1 MSVIN
6 TNVSAMY
13 SQNAMKT
20 NARVQSTA
28 MEQLSTGV
36 RVNSAKD
43 DAAGLAIGQNMTSQI
58 RGLNQAV
65 RNLNDGINMV
75 QTAEGA
81 MVEQS
86 NMLQR
91 MRELA
96 VQAMNGTYSDTQ
108 RSYLDKEFQALTQQ
122 INRISND
129 TMWNDQKL
137 LAGGGYLKTKNAAP
151 VLTPDAASQTT
162 NNTAGI
168 VQDYAGRNV
177 APGMPY
183 FATAAATTLATGTVV
198 QFSEDEVPPG
208 MSGFATN
215 PNPLSAA
222 NKATLKAASDAIS
235 DAQLAAAKATM
246 DASLAVTSNAKVTMD
261 GDNAANT
268 AKTTMTTSLGAT
280 ATAKGTMD
288 GDTAANTAK
297 TTMTT
302 SLGATAAA
310 FTAKSN
316 AVGAVAIAATTLAY
330 NAAKATSDADVLIY
344 NAVPSV
350 AAYNIAKTASDADVL
365 AYNAVPSVAAYN
377 SAKTVSDPLVLAY
390 ETKKATRDAYLDAT
404 KVWIPADKLHAQ
416 FTVQAGKDQDQTIT
430 VDVVP
435 MNAAGL
441 GISGL
446 AIDTFDHATQT
457 LDQISTALET
467 INNQR
472 AGLGAAINQM
482 AYAADNLTNVSSN
495 ATQSRSTIMDTDYAL
510 ATTQLAKTQIIQQAA
525 TAMLAQA
532 NQQPQSVMALLK
544 G

>member
-20 NARVQSTA
+20 NARVQATA

-65 RNLNDGINMV
+65 RNLNDGINMM

-96 VQAMNGTYSDTQ
+96 VQSMNGTYSDTQ
-108 RSYLDKEFQALTQQ
+108 RSYLDKEFQGLTDQ

-137 LAGGGYLKTKNAAP
+137 LAGGGYLATPKSSAAITGP
-151 VLTPDAASQTT
+151 SLATVTAS
-162 NNTAGI
+162 
-168 VQDYAGRNV
+168 
-177 APGMPY
+177 
-183 FATAAATTLATGTVV
+183 AATVDWNGTPVA
-198 QFSEDEVPPG
+198 SGAPYIPG
-208 MSGFATN
+208 TSY
-215 PNPLSAA
+215 
-222 NKATLKAASDAIS
+222 AIG
-235 DAQLAAAKATM
+235 QLVKM
-246 DASLAVTSNAKVTMD
+246 
-261 GDNAANT
+261 
-268 AKTTMTTSLGAT
+268 
-280 ATAKGTMD
+280 
-288 GDTAANTAK
+288 
-297 TTMTT
+297 
-302 SLGATAAA
+302 
-310 FTAKSN
+310 
-316 AVGAVAIAATTLAY
+316 
-330 NAAKATSDADVLIY
+330 ATS
-344 NAVPSV
+344 AVPSYIASGLAFTQSGV
-350 AAYNIAKTASDADVL
+350 AAMTGFSWVP
-365 AYNAVPSVAAYN
+365 AV
-377 SAKTVSDPLVLAY
+377 
-390 ETKKATRDAYLDAT
+390 
-404 KVWIPADKLHAQ
+404 KLHST
-416 FTVQAGKDQDQTIT
+416 FTVQAGKDIDQTIK
-430 VDVVP
+430 VDIAP
-435 MNAAGL
+435 MNADGYGL
-441 GISGL
+441 DGL
-446 AIDTFDHATQT
+446 DIGTFTTATAT
-457 LDQISTALET
+457 LDKISTALEQ

-472 AGLGAAINQM
+472 AGIGAAINQM
-482 AYAADNLTNVSSN
+482 AYGADNLTNVSSN

-532 NQQPQSVMALLK
+532 NQMPQGVMALLK